1 MIYQSIFEHITDP
14 IEFFFALA
22 RERQSIFLKKERGE
36 PRPWTED
43 GILNHFKFTNVR
55 REQDKTTKWFRENV
69 RDRLR
74 DKPEVLLATVL
85 FRWFNRIE
93 IGEVIFGGCKVLGL
107 VTPWDWFLKTGE
119 GKILENVIRSAF
131 PKGPYVTGAYLI
143 TSPIGMD
150 KLSGICKNVEGFYN
164 GDFEFWADEEP
175 VGWIDVAEGCLSN
188 RGKVYLQGFW
198 NCLKKIPF
206 QGPFLAYE
214 IVTDLRHTALL
225 DEAPDINT
233 WANAGPGAKRGLNR
247 LHGRPLNGGLPLTS
261 KPRLA
266 TQQANEEMIAL
277 LEMSRDTKYWPN
289 NDDYPPWEL
298 REVEQWLC
306 EADKML
312 RILTGQGRTRSIYR

>member
-22 RERQSIFLKKERGE
+22 KERQTIYLRKERGD

-43 GILNHFKFTNVR
+43 GILDHYKFTNYR

-93 IGEVIFGGCKVLGL
+93 IGEVIFG
-107 VTPWDWFLKTGE
+107 DKTGTPPWGVFLE
-119 GKILENVIRSAF
+119 TGKTGFLEKKIRAHY

-150 KLSGICKNVEGFYN
+150 KLSGICKNIECFYKGKFPN
-164 GDFEFWADEEP
+164 WAPEPMGWKDVADEWL
-175 VGWIDVAEGCLSN
+175 G
-188 RGKVYLQGFW
+188 LQGEVTLQDAW
-198 NCLKKIPF
+198 HYIKGAPF

-214 IVTDLRHTALL
+214 VVTDLRHTDLL
-225 DEAPDINT
+225 DKAPDINT

-266 TQQANEEMIAL
+266 TQQANEEMIDL
-277 LEMSRDTKYWPN
+277 LELSRDTKYWPN
-289 NDDYPPWEL
+289 NEDYPPWEL
-298 REVEQWLC
+298 REVEMFLC
-306 EADKML
+306 ESDKYL
-312 RILTGQGRTRSIYR
+312 RVVSGQGRPRSLYR

>member
-22 RERQSIFLKKERGE
+22 RERQSIYLKKEARL
-36 PRPWTED
+36 PRPWTQD
-43 GILNHFKFTNVR
+43 GIMNHYKFTNVR

-93 IGEVIFGGCKVLGL
+93 IGEVIFNQGWGD
-107 VTPWDWFLKTGE
+107 TPWEEFLQTGN
-119 GKILENVIRSAF
+119 GKALEEPIRYVY

-150 KLSGICKNVEGFYN
+150 KLSGICKNVENFYHGKFDN
-164 GDFEFWADEEP
+164 WRCAP
-175 VGWIDVAEGCLSN
+175 MNWRDVAEEWLGL
-188 RGKVYLQGFW
+188 RGEVSLQGAW
-198 NCLKKIPF
+198 RYVKSAPF

-214 IVTDLRHTALL
+214 VVTDLRHTALL
-225 DEAPDINT
+225 DQAPDINT

-277 LEMSRDTKYWPN
+277 LELSRDTKYWL
-289 NDDYPPWEL
+289 NDENYPPWEL
-298 REVEQWLC
+298 REVEMTLC
-306 EADKML
+306 EADKYL
-312 RILTGQGRTRSIYR
+312 RVLTGAGRPRSLYR